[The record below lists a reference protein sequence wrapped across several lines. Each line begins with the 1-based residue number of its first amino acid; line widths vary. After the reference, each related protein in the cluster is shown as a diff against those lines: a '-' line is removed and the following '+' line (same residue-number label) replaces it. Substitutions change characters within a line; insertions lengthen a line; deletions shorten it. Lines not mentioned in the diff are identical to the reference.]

1 MPDFTITR
9 EDPDPRRGRYVAR
22 IDGQEAELVY
32 TREGDVVSADHT
44 GVPKELEGRGI
55 GSALLDALLKDARTQ
70 GFRGYGSRRASSQ
83 PSKRAGRGSGRLSPT
98 RTAGGHR

>member
-32 TREGDVVSADHT
+32 TREGDIVSADHT

-70 GFRGYGSRRASSQ
+70 GFRILPRCRFVAVQ
-83 PSKRAGRGSGRLSPT
+83 AGRHPEWANLFVQGSD
-98 RTAGGHR
+98 